1 MPFENTSPILTG
13 NQKRAFRR
21 KLWEQLKFVPHPKQE
36 AALDNESLIK
46 ALMWGKK
53 AGKTTTLKMR
63 RVERLIMPRP
73 QIYCATFATTY
84 KQVRLT
90 FDPVCD
96 MLRFLKWPFII
107 DHSKSDPPYVK
118 LRNLAGE
125 IVEYRGVSVEDP
137 KSLVGFKFPDADIDE
152 AGLIP
157 NETFYAYIG
166 PNVYDFMAVGTPT
179 DSENWFSK
187 LYEQG
192 QDPNRDK
199 NRYWSVNI
207 RQQDNIRMDGYSAD
221 GNHTGEYADLLAKA
235 VILER
240 DYPETYRT
248 DILGLPS
255 VSGYRYFGDMDVIW
269 DKGLAEKW
277 DRETG
282 IIIPPAAGEYY
293 GAGWDLGRYRDWTV
307 GTVFNRKRQ
316 LCYLKIM
323 DKQDFESQEKE
334 IAWQIEHYRGGTN
347 IDSTGMGSQ
356 LSERM
361 AKKYGECVNGI
372 VFNQKGITRA
382 TMRDEIIANLNF
394 AIVDARQNK
403 TCGLRMPRVL
413 ELVDGFGRVVVTRT
427 DGGQERIGDSSGH
440 LPDVVSSAA
449 LALWNLRHLPLVPF
463 DEKDDSYEPATRA
476 DGFDEI
482 TGMPY
487 RKEDLVEVF
496 EGERP

>member
-1 MPFENTSPILTG
+1 M
-13 NQKRAFRR
+13 K
-21 KLWEQLKFVPHPKQE
+21 LKFIPHAKQE
-36 AALDNESLIK
+36 AALNCESLIK

-53 AGKTTTLKMR
+53 AGKTTTLKRR

-73 QIYCATFATTY
+73 RIYCATFATTY

-96 MLRFLKWPFII
+96 TLREMKWPFII

-118 LRNLAGE
+118 IRNLAGE

-137 KSLVGFKFPDADIDE
+137 KSLVGFKFLDADIDE

-166 PNVYDFMAVGTPT
+166 PNVYEFMAVGTPT

-187 LYEQG
+187 LYEKG

-199 NRYWSVNI
+199 DRYWSVNI
-207 RQQDNIRMDGYSAD
+207 TQQDNVRMEGYSAD

-235 VILER
+235 VILKR
-240 DYPETYRT
+240 DYPEIYRT
-248 DILGLPS
+248 DILGLPA

-277 DRETG
+277 DGEKG
-282 IIIPPAAGEYY
+282 IIEEPIPGEFY

-307 GTVFNRKRQ
+307 GTVFDTKRR
-316 LCYLKIM
+316 LVYLKIM

-334 IAWQIEHYRGGTN
+334 IAWQIENYRGMTH
-347 IDSTGMGSQ
+347 IDSTGMGLQ
-356 LSERM
+356 LTERM
-361 AKKYGECVNGI
+361 AKRYGEHVNGV

-382 TMRDEIIANLNF
+382 TMRDEMLANLNF
-394 AIVDARQNK
+394 HIVDARVDK
-403 TCGLRMPRVL
+403 TYGLRMPKVM
-413 ELVDGFGRVVVTRT
+413 ELTEGFGKVVITRT

-449 LALWNLRHLPLVPF
+449 LSLWGLRHLPVIKP
-463 DEKDDSYEPATRA
+463 DDKDGSYNPVSRA
-476 DGFDEI
+476 DGYDEL

-487 RKEDLVEVF
+487 RKEDLMTVID
-496 EGERP
+496 GERP